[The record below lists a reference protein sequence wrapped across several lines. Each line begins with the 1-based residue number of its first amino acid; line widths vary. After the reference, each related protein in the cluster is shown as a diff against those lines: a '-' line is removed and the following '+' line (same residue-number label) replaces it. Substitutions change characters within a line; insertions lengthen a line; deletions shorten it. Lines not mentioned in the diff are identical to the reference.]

1 MRTIGVLLL
10 LLMELVLQS
19 TFFPFINIGGIQ
31 PDLVLVT
38 LLVISVFFDVR
49 ESWKYGLII
58 GLIKDILF
66 GMVFGVFGI
75 VYLLT
80 VVAVS
85 SLGASIFK
93 ENVMAPLLMFP
104 VGLILSNGLLLLLR
118 YLLGVSTAVNL
129 YLESWNLGYWVMNL
143 AVMVLVYWFFK
154 QLRQKGYLLDS
165 TNI

>member
-1 MRTIGVLLL
+1 MRTIGVVLILLV
-10 LLMELVLQS
+10 ELVVQS
-19 TFFPFINIGGIQ
+19 TFFPFINIGGIR

-38 LLVISVFFDVR
+38 LLVISVFFDVH

-66 GMVFGVFGI
+66 GVAFGVYGL
-75 VYLLT
+75 VYLAT
-80 VVAVS
+80 VLAVS
-85 SLGASIFK
+85 SLSASIFK

-118 YLLGVSTAVNL
+118 YLMGVSTAVAL
-129 YLESWNLGYWVMNL
+129 YKTTWNAGYWIVNL
-143 AVMVLVYWFFK
+143 AAMVLVYGVFK